1 MGRPK
6 GSAKAGA
13 LPSTKILRIRL
24 SEPLLKEIDKWKGG
38 KGRSAYVKKAI
49 AHYIRHVAWDYDKI
63 NKKAIDMI

>member
-6 GSAKAGA
+6 GRAKKGA
-13 LPSTKILRIRL
+13 LASTETLRIRI
-24 SEPLLKEIDKWKGG
+24 SKPLLQEIDKWQGG
-38 KGRSAYVKKAI
+38 KGRSAYVKKAV